1 MTRYGRLL
9 NNSTMI
15 YKLADNIISPFG
27 ITTKANIEAVK
38 AGRSA
43 LASYKGLWGIPEPFT
58 AAILPKDLNDLI
70 ARDGYT
76 RFESLVIESACE
88 ALAETEFEIS
98 SPRVVFILSTTKANV
113 ELLGDPTASSA
124 ILHPGESAKRIAKHL
139 GIETEPI
146 VVCNACVSGLSALI
160 LAERLLTQKVYDY
173 AIVTGADVLSRFVI
187 SGFQSFKSMDANPC
201 RPYDIERLGMNLGE
215 AAATMILSSDEAAKY
230 KKEWGLVEGTIRNDA
245 HHISTPSNKG
255 EGAYRA
261 MMPLLQ
267 QINKDELALVNAHGT
282 ATMFMDQ
289 MEAVALDR
297 AGLADIPVNSYKG
310 IFGHTLGAA
319 GILETILTMQALEDH
334 TILGTRG
341 FEDLGV
347 SVPIQ
352 VSAEAKYTDK
362 RTFLKLI
369 SGFGGSNAALLVTAD
384 EQIQKQ
390 LPKIPQTRQ
399 THRVTITP
407 EGLTID
413 GKYQPATATGKALLT
428 ELYRT
433 YVGDYPKFYKMDG
446 LSKLGFLASEL
457 LMKCE
462 QDELPTENEQRA
474 VILFNHSASIDT
486 DQHYLASIQPEDYY
500 PSPSLFVY
508 TLPNI
513 VTGEIAIRHHLHG
526 ETSFYSLASRNEQLM
541 TQIQQATLSDQATT
555 SMITGWIDYE
565 DEAHFC
571 ADIYILKTYP
581 TP

>member
-1 MTRYGRLL
+1 MTSAQ
-9 NNSTMI
+9 N
-15 YKLADNIISPFG
+15 FQ
-27 ITTKANIEAVK
+27 AVK
-38 AGRSA
+38 AGYSA
-43 LASYKGLWGIPEPFT
+43 LTCYSNLWDIPTPFT
-58 AAILPKDLNDLI
+58 AALFSTSQNQALY
-70 ARDGYT
+70 RTGMT
-76 RFESLVIESACE
+76 RFEALVIQSVTQ
-88 ALAETEFEIS
+88 ALEGTDFDLKS
-98 SPRVVFILSTTKANV
+98 SRVVFILSTTKANV
-113 ELLGDPTASSA
+113 ELLGDPAASSA

-173 AIVTGADVLSRFVI
+173 AIVCGADVLSRFVI

-215 AAATMILSSDEAAKY
+215 AAATMVLSSDEAAEY
-230 KKEWGLVEGTIRNDA
+230 KKEWALVEGTIRNDA

-261 MMPLLQ
+261 MKPLLQ

-310 IFGHTLGAA
+310 YFGHTLGAA
-319 GILETILTMQALEDH
+319 GILETVLTMHALEDH

-341 FEDLGV
+341 FEELGV

-352 VSAEAKYTDK
+352 VSAESKSTDK

-384 EQIQKQ
+384 GQIQKQ
-390 LPKIPQTRQ
+390 QPKIPQTHQ
-399 THRVTITP
+399 THRVMITP
-407 EGLTID
+407 EVLTID
-413 GKYQPATATGKALLT
+413 RKTQPSTAKGKALLT

-462 QDELPTENEQRA
+462 QDEQPSENEQRA
-474 VILFNHSASIDT
+474 IILFNHSASIDT
-486 DQHYLASIQPEDYY
+486 DLHYLASIQHEDYY

-571 ADIYILKTYP
+571 ADMYILISTS

>member
-1 MTRYGRLL
+1 MVYRIG
-9 NNSTMI
+9 
-15 YKLADNIISPFG
+15 DNITSPLG
-27 ITTKANIEAVK
+27 MTSMQNYQAVK
-38 AGRSA
+38 AGHSA
-43 LASYKGLWGIPEPFT
+43 LACYSNLWDIPTPFT
-58 AAILPKDLNDLI
+58 AALFSTSQNQTLH
-70 ARDGYT
+70 RTGMT
-76 RFESLVIESACE
+76 RFESLVIQSVTQ
-88 ALAETEFEIS
+88 ALEGTDLNLK

-113 ELLGDPTASSA
+113 EQLNDPTASSD

-215 AAATMILSSDEAAKY
+215 AAATMVLSSDETEEH
-230 KKEWGLVEGTIRNDA
+230 KKEWAFVEGTIRNDA

-255 EGAYRA
+255 EGAFRA
-261 MMPLLQ
+261 MMSLLQ

-319 GILETILTMQALEDH
+319 GILETVLTMHALEDH

-341 FEDLGV
+341 FEELGV

-352 VSAEAKYTDK
+352 VSAEARHTDK

-413 GKYQPATATGKALLT
+413 GKSQPATATGKALLT

-457 LMKCE
+457 LMKYE
-462 QDELPTENEQRA
+462 QDELPTEDEQRA

-486 DQHYLASIQPEDYY
+486 DQHYLASILPGDYY

-541 TQIQQATLSDQATT
+541 TQIQQAALSDQATT

-571 ADIYILKTYP
+571 ADMYILKTNP

>member
-1 MTRYGRLL
+1 MVYR
-9 NNSTMI
+9 I
-15 YKLADNIISPFG
+15 ADNITSPLGMTSAQNFQ
-27 ITTKANIEAVK
+27 AVK
-38 AGRSA
+38 AGRTA
-43 LASYKGLWGIPEPFT
+43 LASHEGLWDIPEPFT
-58 AAILPKDLNDLI
+58 AAILPKELNDQI
-70 ARDGYT
+70 ARKGLT
-76 RFESLVIESACE
+76 RFESMVIASASE
-88 ALAETEFEIS
+88 ALAKTEFEIS

-113 ELLGDPTASSA
+113 ELLGTPMATSA
-124 ILHPGESAKRIAKHL
+124 MMHPGESAKRIAKHL

-146 VVCNACVSGLSALI
+146 VV
-160 LAERLLTQKVYDY
+160 
-173 AIVTGADVLSRFVI
+173 DVLSRFVI

-215 AAATMILSSDEAAKY
+215 AAATMILAGEPTGQQDG
-230 KKEWGLVEGTIRNDA
+230 WTLLQGTIRNDA

-261 MMPLLQ
+261 MVPLLQ
-267 QINKDELALVNAHGT
+267 QVNKDELALVNAHGT

-297 AGLADIPVNSYKG
+297 AGLSDIPVNSYKG
-310 IFGHTLGAA
+310 YFGHTLGAA
-319 GILETILTMQALEDH
+319 GVLETILTMHALDDH

-341 FEDLGV
+341 FQELGV

-352 VSAEAKYTDK
+352 VSAEAKPTDK

-384 EQIQKQ
+384 DQTQIQQ
-390 LPKIPQTRQ
+390 PKTPQTHQ
-399 THRVTITP
+399 SHRVTITP

-413 GKYQPATATGKALLT
+413 GKTQPTTATGKALLT
-428 ELYRT
+428 ELYRAH
-433 YVGDYPKFYKMDG
+433 VGDYPKFYKMDG

-457 LMKCE
+457 LMRCE
-462 QDELPTENEQRA
+462 HDGQQTEDEHRA

-486 DQHYLASIQPEDYY
+486 DQHYLTSIQPGNYF

-526 ETSFYSLASRNEQLM
+526 ETSFYCLASRNEQLM
-541 TQIQQATLSDQATT
+541 TRIQQAALSDSATT

-565 DEAHFC
+565 DETHFC
-571 ADIYILKTYP
+571 ADMYILDATT

>member
-1 MTRYGRLL
+1 MTRYGRPL

-215 AAATMILSSDEAAKY
+215 AAATMILSSDESAKY
-230 KKEWGLVEGTIRNDA
+230 KK
-245 HHISTPSNKG
+245 
-255 EGAYRA
+255 
-261 MMPLLQ
+261 
-267 QINKDELALVNAHGT
+267 
-282 ATMFMDQ
+282 
-289 MEAVALDR
+289 
-297 AGLADIPVNSYKG
+297 
-310 IFGHTLGAA
+310 
-319 GILETILTMQALEDH
+319 
-334 TILGTRG
+334 
-341 FEDLGV
+341 
-347 SVPIQ
+347 
-352 VSAEAKYTDK
+352 
-362 RTFLKLI
+362 
-369 SGFGGSNAALLVTAD
+369 
-384 EQIQKQ
+384 
-390 LPKIPQTRQ
+390 
-399 THRVTITP
+399 
-407 EGLTID
+407 
-413 GKYQPATATGKALLT
+413 
-428 ELYRT
+428 
-433 YVGDYPKFYKMDG
+433 
-446 LSKLGFLASEL
+446 
-457 LMKCE
+457 
-462 QDELPTENEQRA
+462 
-474 VILFNHSASIDT
+474 
-486 DQHYLASIQPEDYY
+486 
-500 PSPSLFVY
+500 
-508 TLPNI
+508 
-513 VTGEIAIRHHLHG
+513 
-526 ETSFYSLASRNEQLM
+526 
-541 TQIQQATLSDQATT
+541 
-555 SMITGWIDYE
+555 
-565 DEAHFC
+565 
-571 ADIYILKTYP
+571 
-581 TP
+581 

>member
-1 MTRYGRLL
+1 MTRYGRHL
-9 NNSTMI
+9 NNNTMI
-15 YKLADNIISPFG
+15 YKLADNIISPLG

-38 AGRSA
+38 AGRTG
-43 LASYKGLWGIPEPFT
+43 LASHEGLWDIPEPFT
-58 AAILPKDLNDLI
+58 AAILPEELNDQI
-70 ARDGYT
+70 ARDGLT
-76 RFESLVIESACE
+76 RFESMVIASASE
-88 ALAETEFEIS
+88 ALAQTEFEIS

-113 ELLGDPTASSA
+113 ELLGIPMATSA
-124 ILHPGESAKRIAKHL
+124 MMHPGESAKRIAKNL

-215 AAATMILSSDEAAKY
+215 AAATMILASKPTGQQDGWALLQ
-230 KKEWGLVEGTIRNDA
+230 GRIRNDA

-261 MMPLLQ
+261 MVPLLQ
-267 QINKDELALVNAHGT
+267 QVNKDELALVNAHGT

-297 AGLADIPVNSYKG
+297 AGLSDIPVNSYKG
-310 IFGHTLGAA
+310 YFGHTLGAA
-319 GILETILTMQALEDH
+319 GVLETVLTMHALDDH
-334 TILGTRG
+334 MILGTRG
-341 FEDLGV
+341 FEELGV

-352 VSAEAKYTDK
+352 VSAESKPTDK

-384 EQIQKQ
+384 DQPQIQQ
-390 LPKIPQTRQ
+390 PKIQQTHQ

-413 GKYQPATATGKALLT
+413 GKTQSATATGKALLT

-433 YVGDYPKFYKMDG
+433 YVGDYPKFHKMDG

-462 QDELPTENEQRA
+462 EDEQPTENEQRA
-474 VILFNHSASIDT
+474 VILFNHSSSIDT
-486 DQHYLASIQPEDYY
+486 DRHYLASIQPDNYF
-500 PSPSLFVY
+500 PSPALFVY

-513 VTGEIAIRHHLHG
+513 VTGEIAIRHHLHS
-526 ETSFYSLASRNEQLM
+526 ETSFYSLASRNEELM
-541 TQIQQATLSDQATT
+541 AKIQQATLSDTATT

-565 DEAHFC
+565 DEAHFS
-571 ADIYILKTYP
+571 ADMYILDTTS

>member
-1 MTRYGRLL
+1 MTSMQNYQ
-9 NNSTMI
+9 
-15 YKLADNIISPFG
+15 
-27 ITTKANIEAVK
+27 AVK
-38 AGRSA
+38 AGHSA
-43 LASYKGLWGIPEPFT
+43 LACYSNLWDIPTPFT
-58 AAILPKDLNDLI
+58 AALFSTSQNQTLH
-70 ARDGYT
+70 RTGMT
-76 RFESLVIESACE
+76 RFESLVIQSVTQ
-88 ALAETEFEIS
+88 ALEGTDLNLK

-113 ELLGDPTASSA
+113 ELLDDPTALPD
-124 ILHPGESAKRIAKHL
+124 ILHPGESAKLIAKHL

-146 VVCNACVSGLSALI
+146 VACNACVSGLSALI

-215 AAATMILSSDEAAKY
+215 AAATMVLSSDETEEH
-230 KKEWGLVEGTIRNDA
+230 KKEWAFVEGTIRNDA

-255 EGAYRA
+255 EGAFRA
-261 MMPLLQ
+261 MMSLLQ

-289 MEAVALDR
+289 MEAVALNR
-297 AGLADIPVNSYKG
+297 AELTDIPVNSYKG

-319 GILETILTMQALEDH
+319 GILETVLTMHALEDH

-341 FEDLGV
+341 FEELGV

-352 VSAEAKYTDK
+352 VSAEARHTDK

-457 LMKCE
+457 LMKYE
-462 QDELPTENEQRA
+462 QDELPTEDEQRA

-486 DQHYLASIQPEDYY
+486 DQHYLASILPGDYY

-541 TQIQQATLSDQATT
+541 TQIQQAALSDQATT

-571 ADIYILKTYP
+571 ADMYILKTNP

>member
-1 MTRYGRLL
+1 MVYRIG
-9 NNSTMI
+9 
-15 YKLADNIISPFG
+15 DNITSPLG
-27 ITTKANIEAVK
+27 MTSMQNYQAVK
-38 AGRSA
+38 AGHSA
-43 LASYKGLWGIPEPFT
+43 LACYSNLWDIPTPFT
-58 AAILPKDLNDLI
+58 AALFSTSQNQTLH
-70 ARDGYT
+70 RTGMT
-76 RFESLVIESACE
+76 RFESLVIQSVTQ
-88 ALAETEFEIS
+88 ALEGTDLNLK

-113 ELLGDPTASSA
+113 ELLDDPTASSD

-319 GILETILTMQALEDH
+319 GILETILTMHALEDH

-341 FEDLGV
+341 FEELGV

-352 VSAEAKYTDK
+352 VSAEARHTDK

-413 GKYQPATATGKALLT
+413 GKYQPATATGALMWAT
-428 ELYRT
+428 I
-433 YVGDYPKFYKMDG
+433 
-446 LSKLGFLASEL
+446 
-457 LMKCE
+457 
-462 QDELPTENEQRA
+462 QN
-474 VILFNHSASIDT
+474 SIRWT
-486 DQHYLASIQPEDYY
+486 A
-500 PSPSLFVY
+500 
-508 TLPNI
+508 
-513 VTGEIAIRHHLHG
+513 
-526 ETSFYSLASRNEQLM
+526 
-541 TQIQQATLSDQATT
+541 
-555 SMITGWIDYE
+555 
-565 DEAHFC
+565 
-571 ADIYILKTYP
+571 
-581 TP
+581 

>member
-1 MTRYGRLL
+1 MVYRIG
-9 NNSTMI
+9 
-15 YKLADNIISPFG
+15 DNITSPLGMTSAQNFQ
-27 ITTKANIEAVK
+27 AVK
-38 AGRSA
+38 VGYSA
-43 LASYKGLWGIPEPFT
+43 LTCYSNLWDIPTPFT
-58 AAILPKDLNDLI
+58 AALFSTSQNQALY
-70 ARDGYT
+70 RTGMT
-76 RFESLVIESACE
+76 RFEALVIQSVTQALESTDFD
-88 ALAETEFEIS
+88 LKS
-98 SPRVVFILSTTKANV
+98 SRVVFILSTTKANV
-113 ELLGDPTASSA
+113 ELLGDPAASSA

-173 AIVTGADVLSRFVI
+173 AIVCGADVLSRFVI

-215 AAATMILSSDEAAKY
+215 AAATMVLSSDEAAEY
-230 KKEWGLVEGTIRNDA
+230 KKEWALVEGTIRNDA

-261 MMPLLQ
+261 MKPLLQ

-310 IFGHTLGAA
+310 YFGHTLGAA
-319 GILETILTMQALEDH
+319 GILETVLTMHALEDH

-341 FEDLGV
+341 FEELGV

-352 VSAEAKYTDK
+352 VSAESKSTDK

-384 EQIQKQ
+384 GQIQKQ
-390 LPKIPQTRQ
+390 QPKISQTHQ
-399 THRVTITP
+399 THRVMITP

-413 GKYQPATATGKALLT
+413 GETQPSTAKGKALLT

-474 VILFNHSASIDT
+474 IILFNHSASIDT
-486 DQHYLASIQPEDYY
+486 DLHYLASIQHEDYY

-571 ADIYILKTYP
+571 ADMYILISTS

>member
-1 MTRYGRLL
+1 MTRYGRPL

-124 ILHPGESAKRIAKHL
+124 ILHPGESAKLIAKHL

-187 SGFQSFKSMDANPC
+187 SGFQSFKSMDANQT
-201 RPYDIERLGMNLGE
+201 EE
-215 AAATMILSSDEAAKY
+215 H
-230 KKEWGLVEGTIRNDA
+230 KKEWTLVEGTIRNDA

-255 EGAYRA
+255 EGAFRA
-261 MMPLLQ
+261 MIPLLQ

-289 MEAVALDR
+289 MEAVALNR
-297 AGLADIPVNSYKG
+297 AELTDIPVNSYKG

-319 GILETILTMQALEDH
+319 GILETVLTMHALEDH

-341 FEDLGV
+341 FEELGV

-352 VSAEAKYTDK
+352 VSAEARHTDK

-413 GKYQPATATGKALLT
+413 GKSQPATATGKALLT

-457 LMKCE
+457 LMKYE
-462 QDELPTENEQRA
+462 QDELPTEDEQRA

-486 DQHYLASIQPEDYY
+486 DQHYLASILPGDYY

-541 TQIQQATLSDQATT
+541 TQIQQAALSDQATT

-571 ADIYILKTYP
+571 ADMYILKTNP

>member
-1 MTRYGRLL
+1 MVYRIG
-9 NNSTMI
+9 
-15 YKLADNIISPFG
+15 DNITSPLGMTSAQNFQ
-27 ITTKANIEAVK
+27 AVK
-38 AGRSA
+38 AGYSA
-43 LASYKGLWGIPEPFT
+43 LTCYSNLWDIPTPFT
-58 AAILPKDLNDLI
+58 AALFSTSQNQALY
-70 ARDGYT
+70 RTGMT
-76 RFESLVIESACE
+76 RFEALVIQSVTQALESTDFD
-88 ALAETEFEIS
+88 LKS
-98 SPRVVFILSTTKANV
+98 SRVVFILSTTKANV
-113 ELLGDPTASSA
+113 ELLGDPAASSA

-173 AIVTGADVLSRFVI
+173 AIVCGADVLSRFVI

-215 AAATMILSSDEAAKY
+215 AAATMVLSSDEAAEY
-230 KKEWGLVEGTIRNDA
+230 KKEWALVEGTIRNDA

-261 MMPLLQ
+261 MKPLLQ

-310 IFGHTLGAA
+310 YFGHTLGAA
-319 GILETILTMQALEDH
+319 GILETVLTMHALEDH

-341 FEDLGV
+341 FEELGV

-352 VSAEAKYTDK
+352 VSAESKSTDK

-384 EQIQKQ
+384 GQIQKQ
-390 LPKIPQTRQ
+390 QPKIPQTHQ
-399 THRVTITP
+399 THRVMITP
-407 EGLTID
+407 EVLTID
-413 GKYQPATATGKALLT
+413 RKTQPSTAKGKALLT

-462 QDELPTENEQRA
+462 QDEQPSENEQRA
-474 VILFNHSASIDT
+474 IILFNHSASIDT
-486 DQHYLASIQPEDYY
+486 DLHYLASIQHEDYY

-571 ADIYILKTYP
+571 ADMYILISTS

>member
-1 MTRYGRLL
+1 MVYR
-9 NNSTMI
+9 I
-15 YKLADNIISPFG
+15 ADNITSPLGMTSAQNFQ
-27 ITTKANIEAVK
+27 AVK
-38 AGRSA
+38 AGRTA
-43 LASYKGLWGIPEPFT
+43 LASHEGLWDIPEPFT
-58 AAILPKDLNDLI
+58 AAILPKELNDQI
-70 ARDGYT
+70 ARKGLT
-76 RFESLVIESACE
+76 RFESMVIASASE
-88 ALAETEFEIS
+88 ALAKTEFEIS

-113 ELLGDPTASSA
+113 ELLGTPMATSA
-124 ILHPGESAKRIAKHL
+124 MMHPGESAKRIAKHL

-160 LAERLLTQKVYDY
+160 LAERLLTQKFYDY

-215 AAATMILSSDEAAKY
+215 AAATMILAGEPTGQQDG
-230 KKEWGLVEGTIRNDA
+230 WTLLQGTIRNDA

-261 MMPLLQ
+261 MVPLLQ
-267 QINKDELALVNAHGT
+267 QVNKDELALVNAHGT

-297 AGLADIPVNSYKG
+297 AGLSDIPVNSYKG
-310 IFGHTLGAA
+310 YFGHTFQ
-319 GILETILTMQALEDH
+319 E
-334 TILGTRG
+334 
-341 FEDLGV
+341 LGV

-352 VSAEAKYTDK
+352 VSAEAKPTDK

-384 EQIQKQ
+384 NQVQIQQ
-390 LPKIPQTRQ
+390 PKTLQTHQ

-413 GKYQPATATGKALLT
+413 GKVQPTTATGKSLLT

-446 LSKLGFLASEL
+446 LCKLGFLASEL
-457 LMKCE
+457 LMRCDHDG
-462 QDELPTENEQRA
+462 QQTEDEQRA
-474 VILFNHSASIDT
+474 VILFNHSSSIDT
-486 DQHYLASIQPEDYY
+486 DQHYLASIQPENYF

-541 TQIQQATLSDQATT
+541 TRIQQAALSDQATT

-571 ADIYILKTYP
+571 ADMYILET
-581 TP
+581 T

>member
-1 MTRYGRLL
+1 MVYR
-9 NNSTMI
+9 I
-15 YKLADNIISPFG
+15 ADNITSPLGMTSAQNFQ
-27 ITTKANIEAVK
+27 AVK
-38 AGRSA
+38 AGRTA
-43 LASYKGLWGIPEPFT
+43 LASHEGLWDIPEPFT
-58 AAILPKDLNDLI
+58 AAILPKELNDQI
-70 ARDGYT
+70 ARKGLT
-76 RFESLVIESACE
+76 RFESMVIASASE
-88 ALAETEFEIS
+88 ALAKTEFEIS

-113 ELLGDPTASSA
+113 ELLGTPMATSA
-124 ILHPGESAKRIAKHL
+124 MMHPGESAKRIAKHL

-160 LAERLLTQKVYDY
+160 LAERLLTQKFYDY

-215 AAATMILSSDEAAKY
+215 AAATMILASEPTGQQDG
-230 KKEWGLVEGTIRNDA
+230 WTLLQGTIRNDA

-261 MMPLLQ
+261 MVPLLQ
-267 QINKDELALVNAHGT
+267 QVNKDELALVNAHGT

-297 AGLADIPVNSYKG
+297 AGLSDIPVNSYKG
-310 IFGHTLGAA
+310 YFGHTLGAA
-319 GILETILTMQALEDH
+319 GVLETVLTIHALDDH

-341 FEDLGV
+341 FEELGV

-352 VSAEAKYTDK
+352 VSAEATPTDK

-384 EQIQKQ
+384 DQTQIQQ
-390 LPKIPQTRQ
+390 PKTPQTHQ
-399 THRVTITP
+399 SHRVTITP

-413 GKYQPATATGKALLT
+413 GKVQPTTATGKSLLT

-433 YVGDYPKFYKMDG
+433 YVGDYLKFHKMDG
-446 LSKLGFLASEL
+446 LCKLGFLASEL
-457 LMKCE
+457 LMRCDHDG
-462 QDELPTENEQRA
+462 QQTEDEQRA

-486 DQHYLASIQPEDYY
+486 DQHYLASFLPEDYC

-526 ETSFYSLASRNEQLM
+526 ETSFYCLASRNEQLM
-541 TQIQQATLSDQATT
+541 TQIQQAALSDQATT

-565 DEAHFC
+565 DETHFC
-571 ADIYILKTYP
+571 ADMYILDATT

>member
-1 MTRYGRLL
+1 
-9 NNSTMI
+9 MI
-15 YKLADNIISPFG
+15 YKLADNITSPLG
-27 ITTKANIEAVK
+27 TTSRANYEAVK

-43 LASYKGLWGIPEPFT
+43 LASHKGLWDIPEPFT
-58 AAILPKDLNDLI
+58 AALFTETQRDLMTY
-70 ARDGYT
+70 DGFT
-76 RFESLVIESACE
+76 HFESLVIKSACE
-88 ALAETEFEIS
+88 ALAETKFEIS

-113 ELLGDPTASSA
+113 ELLDDTTASSA
-124 ILHPGESAKRIAKHL
+124 MLHPGESAKRIAKHL
-139 GIETEPI
+139 GITTEPI

-173 AIVTGADVLSRFVI
+173 AVITGADVLSRFII

-215 AAATMILSSDEAAKY
+215 AAATMILSSDKAEEQQ
-230 KKEWGLVEGTIRNDA
+230 KEWALIEGTIRNDA

-261 MMPLLQ
+261 MKPLLQ

-297 AGLADIPVNSYKG
+297 VGLSDIPVNSYKG
-310 IFGHTLGAA
+310 YFGHTLGAA
-319 GILETILTMQALEDH
+319 GILETILTMYALEDH

-341 FEDLGV
+341 FQELGV

-352 VSAEAKYTDK
+352 VSAEAKPTDK

-384 EQIQKQ
+384 NQIQKQ
-390 LPKIPQTRQ
+390 QPKIPQTRQ
-399 THRVTITP
+399 THRVMITP

-413 GKYQPATATGKALLT
+413 GEAQPSTATGKALLT

-462 QDELPTENEQRA
+462 QDEQSTENEQRA
-474 VILFNHSASIDT
+474 VILFNHSSSIDT
-486 DQHYLASIQPEDYY
+486 DRHYLASILPGSYF

-513 VTGEIAIRHHLHG
+513 VTGEIAIRHHLNS
-526 ETSFYSLASRNEQLM
+526 ETSFYSLASRDEQLM
-541 TQIQQATLSDQATT
+541 AYIQQATLSDTTTT

-565 DEAHFC
+565 DETHFC
-571 ADIYILKTYP
+571 ADLYILTSTS

>member
-1 MTRYGRLL
+1 MVYR
-9 NNSTMI
+9 I
-15 YKLADNIISPFG
+15 ADNITSPLGMTSAQNFQ
-27 ITTKANIEAVK
+27 AVK
-38 AGRSA
+38 AGRTA
-43 LASYKGLWGIPEPFT
+43 LASHEGLWDIPEPFT
-58 AAILPKDLNDLI
+58 AAILPKELNDQI
-70 ARDGYT
+70 ARKGLT
-76 RFESLVIESACE
+76 RFESMVIASASE
-88 ALAETEFEIS
+88 ALAKTEFEIS

-113 ELLGDPTASSA
+113 ELLGTPMATSA
-124 ILHPGESAKRIAKHL
+124 MMHPGESAKRIAKHL

-160 LAERLLTQKVYDY
+160 LAERLLTQKFYDY

-215 AAATMILSSDEAAKY
+215 AAATMILAGEPTGQQDG
-230 KKEWGLVEGTIRNDA
+230 WTLLQGTIRNDA

-261 MMPLLQ
+261 MVPLLQ
-267 QINKDELALVNAHGT
+267 QVNKDELALVNAHGT

-297 AGLADIPVNSYKG
+297 AGLSDIPVNSYKG
-310 IFGHTLGAA
+310 YFGHTLGAA
-319 GILETILTMQALEDH
+319 GVLETILTMHALDDH

-341 FEDLGV
+341 FQELGV

-352 VSAEAKYTDK
+352 VSAEAKPTDK

-384 EQIQKQ
+384 DQTQIQQ
-390 LPKIPQTRQ
+390 PKTPQTHQ

-413 GKYQPATATGKALLT
+413 GKVQPTTAIGKSLLT
-428 ELYRT
+428 ELYRSH
-433 YVGDYPKFYKMDG
+433 VGDYPKFHKMDG
-446 LSKLGFLASEL
+446 LSKLGFLTSEL
-457 LMKCE
+457 LMRCDHDG
-462 QDELPTENEQRA
+462 QQTEDEQRA

-486 DQHYLASIQPEDYY
+486 DQHYLASILPEDYF

-508 TLPNI
+508 
-513 VTGEIAIRHHLHG
+513 AIRHHLHG

-541 TQIQQATLSDQATT
+541 TRIQQAALSDSATT

-565 DEAHFC
+565 DETHFC
-571 ADIYILKTYP
+571 ADMYILDATT

>member
-1 MTRYGRLL
+1 MVYR
-9 NNSTMI
+9 I
-15 YKLADNIISPFG
+15 ADNITSPLGMTSAQNFQ
-27 ITTKANIEAVK
+27 AVK
-38 AGRSA
+38 AGRTA
-43 LASYKGLWGIPEPFT
+43 LASHEGLWDIPEPFT
-58 AAILPKDLNDLI
+58 AAILPKELNDQI
-70 ARDGYT
+70 ARKGLT
-76 RFESLVIESACE
+76 RFESMVIASASE
-88 ALAETEFEIS
+88 ALAKTEFEIS

-113 ELLGDPTASSA
+113 ELLGTPMATSA
-124 ILHPGESAKRIAKHL
+124 MMHPGESAKRIAKHL

-160 LAERLLTQKVYDY
+160 LAERLLTQKFYDY

-215 AAATMILSSDEAAKY
+215 AAATMILAGEPTGQQDG
-230 KKEWGLVEGTIRNDA
+230 WTLLQGTIRNDA

-261 MMPLLQ
+261 MVPLLQ
-267 QINKDELALVNAHGT
+267 QVNKDELALVNAHGT

-297 AGLADIPVNSYKG
+297 AGLSDIPVNSYKG
-310 IFGHTLGAA
+310 
-319 GILETILTMQALEDH
+319 
-334 TILGTRG
+334 
-341 FEDLGV
+341 LGV

-352 VSAEAKYTDK
+352 VSAEAKPTDK

-384 EQIQKQ
+384 DQTQIQQ
-390 LPKIPQTRQ
+390 PKTPQTHQ
-399 THRVTITP
+399 SHRVTITP
-407 EGLTID
+407 EGLTLN
-413 GKYQPATATGKALLT
+413 GKTQPTTATGKSLLT

-446 LSKLGFLASEL
+446 LCKLGFLASEL
-457 LMKCE
+457 LMRCDHDGQQTE
-462 QDELPTENEQRA
+462 DEHRA

-486 DQHYLASIQPEDYY
+486 DQHYLTSIQPGNYF

-526 ETSFYSLASRNEQLM
+526 ETSFYCLASRNEQLM
-541 TQIQQATLSDQATT
+541 TRIQQAALSDSATT

-565 DEAHFC
+565 DETHFC
-571 ADIYILKTYP
+571 ADMYILDATT

>member
-1 MTRYGRLL
+1 MVYR
-9 NNSTMI
+9 I
-15 YKLADNIISPFG
+15 ADNITSPLGMTSAQNFQ
-27 ITTKANIEAVK
+27 AVK
-38 AGRSA
+38 AGRTA
-43 LASYKGLWGIPEPFT
+43 LASHEGLWDIPEPFT
-58 AAILPKDLNDLI
+58 AAILPKELNDQI
-70 ARDGYT
+70 ARKGLT
-76 RFESLVIESACE
+76 RFESMVIASASE
-88 ALAETEFEIS
+88 ALAKTEFEIS

-113 ELLGDPTASSA
+113 ELLGTPMATSA
-124 ILHPGESAKRIAKHL
+124 MMHPGESAKRIAKHL

-160 LAERLLTQKVYDY
+160 LAERLLTQKFYDY

-215 AAATMILSSDEAAKY
+215 AAATMILAGEPTGQQDG
-230 KKEWGLVEGTIRNDA
+230 WTLLQGTIRNDA

-261 MMPLLQ
+261 MVPLLQ
-267 QINKDELALVNAHGT
+267 QVNKDELALVNAHGT

-297 AGLADIPVNSYKG
+297 AGLSDIPVNSYKG
-310 IFGHTLGAA
+310 YFGHTLGAA
-319 GILETILTMQALEDH
+319 GVLDFQE
-334 TILGTRG
+334 
-341 FEDLGV
+341 LGV

-352 VSAEAKYTDK
+352 VSAEAKPTDK

-384 EQIQKQ
+384 NQVQIQQ
-390 LPKIPQTRQ
+390 PKTLQTHQ

-413 GKYQPATATGKALLT
+413 GKVQPTTATGKSLLT

-446 LSKLGFLASEL
+446 LCKLGFLASEL
-457 LMKCE
+457 LMRCDHDG
-462 QDELPTENEQRA
+462 QQTEDEQRA
-474 VILFNHSASIDT
+474 VILFNHSSSIDT
-486 DQHYLASIQPEDYY
+486 DQHYLASIQPENYF

-541 TQIQQATLSDQATT
+541 TRIQQAALSDQATT

-571 ADIYILKTYP
+571 ADMYILET
-581 TP
+581 T

>member
-1 MTRYGRLL
+1 MVYR
-9 NNSTMI
+9 I
-15 YKLADNIISPFG
+15 ADNITSPLGMTSAQNFQ
-27 ITTKANIEAVK
+27 AVK
-38 AGRSA
+38 AGRTA
-43 LASYKGLWGIPEPFT
+43 LASHEGLWDIPEPFT
-58 AAILPKDLNDLI
+58 AAILPKELNDQI
-70 ARDGYT
+70 ARKGLT
-76 RFESLVIESACE
+76 RFESMVIASASE
-88 ALAETEFEIS
+88 ALAKTEFEIS

-113 ELLGDPTASSA
+113 ELLGTPMATSA
-124 ILHPGESAKRIAKHL
+124 MMHPGESAKRIAKHL

-160 LAERLLTQKVYDY
+160 LAERLLTQKFYDY

-215 AAATMILSSDEAAKY
+215 AAATMILASEPTGQHDG
-230 KKEWGLVEGTIRNDA
+230 WTLLQGTIRNDA

-261 MMPLLQ
+261 MVPLLQ
-267 QINKDELALVNAHGT
+267 QVNKDELALVNAHGT

-297 AGLADIPVNSYKG
+297 AGLSDIPVNSYKG
-310 IFGHTLGAA
+310 YFGHTLGAA
-319 GILETILTMQALEDH
+319 GVLETILTMHALDDH

-341 FEDLGV
+341 FEELGV

-352 VSAEAKYTDK
+352 VSAEAKPTDK

-384 EQIQKQ
+384 DQTQIQQ
-390 LPKIPQTRQ
+390 PKTPQTHQ
-399 THRVTITP
+399 SHRVTITP

-413 GKYQPATATGKALLT
+413 GKTQPTTATGKSLLT
-428 ELYRT
+428 GLYRT
-433 YVGDYPKFYKMDG
+433 YVGDYLKFHKMDG
-446 LSKLGFLASEL
+446 LCKLGFLASEL
-457 LMKCE
+457 LMRCDHDG
-462 QDELPTENEQRA
+462 QQTEDEQRA

-486 DQHYLASIQPEDYY
+486 DQHYLASILPEDYF

-526 ETSFYSLASRNEQLM
+526 ETSFYCLASRNEQLM
-541 TQIQQATLSDQATT
+541 TRIQQAALSDSATT

-565 DEAHFC
+565 DETHFC
-571 ADIYILKTYP
+571 ADMYILDATT

>member
-1 MTRYGRLL
+1 MVYR
-9 NNSTMI
+9 I
-15 YKLADNIISPFG
+15 ADNITSPLGMTSAQNFQ
-27 ITTKANIEAVK
+27 AVK
-38 AGRSA
+38 AGRTA
-43 LASYKGLWGIPEPFT
+43 LASHEGLWDIPEPFT
-58 AAILPKDLNDLI
+58 AAILPKELNDQI
-70 ARDGYT
+70 ARKGLT
-76 RFESLVIESACE
+76 RFESMVIASASE
-88 ALAETEFEIS
+88 ALAKTEFEIS

-113 ELLGDPTASSA
+113 ELLGTPMATSA
-124 ILHPGESAKRIAKHL
+124 MMHPGESAKRIAKHL

-160 LAERLLTQKVYDY
+160 LAER
-173 AIVTGADVLSRFVI
+173 
-187 SGFQSFKSMDANPC
+187 QSFKSMDANPC

-215 AAATMILSSDEAAKY
+215 AAATMILASEPTGQQDG
-230 KKEWGLVEGTIRNDA
+230 WTLLQGTIRNDA

-261 MMPLLQ
+261 MVPLLQ
-267 QINKDELALVNAHGT
+267 QVNKDELALVNAHGT

-297 AGLADIPVNSYKG
+297 AGLSDIPVNSYKG
-310 IFGHTLGAA
+310 YFGHTLGAA
-319 GILETILTMQALEDH
+319 GVLETILTMHALDDH

-341 FEDLGV
+341 FQELGV

-352 VSAEAKYTDK
+352 VSAEAKPTDK

-384 EQIQKQ
+384 DQTQIQQ
-390 LPKIPQTRQ
+390 PKTPQTHQ
-399 THRVTITP
+399 SHRVTITP

-413 GKYQPATATGKALLT
+413 GKTQPTTATGKSLLT
-428 ELYRT
+428 ELYRAH
-433 YVGDYPKFYKMDG
+433 VGDYPKFHKMDG
-446 LSKLGFLASEL
+446 LSKLGFLTSEL
-457 LMKCE
+457 LMRCE
-462 QDELPTENEQRA
+462 HDGQQTEDEHRA

-486 DQHYLASIQPEDYY
+486 DQHYLTSIQPGNYF

-526 ETSFYSLASRNEQLM
+526 ETSFYCLASRNEQLM
-541 TQIQQATLSDQATT
+541 TRIQQAALSDSATT

-565 DEAHFC
+565 DETHFC
-571 ADIYILKTYP
+571 ADMYILDATT

>member
-1 MTRYGRLL
+1 MV
-9 NNSTMI
+9 
-15 YKLADNIISPFG
+15 YKLADNIISPLG
-27 ITTKANIEAVK
+27 ITTRANYEAVK

-43 LASYKGLWGIPEPFT
+43 LSHYEGLWDIPEPFT
-58 AAILPKDLNDLI
+58 AAILPKNLNDLI
-70 ARDGYT
+70 ERDGFT

-88 ALAETEFEIS
+88 ALADTDFEIS

-113 ELLGDPTASSA
+113 ELLDDPKATSA
-124 ILHPGESAKRIAKHL
+124 ILHPGESAQRIARHL
-139 GIETEPI
+139 GITTEPI

-215 AAATMILSSDEAAKY
+215 AAATMILTHQATGHQDGWALLQGA
-230 KKEWGLVEGTIRNDA
+230 IRNDA

-261 MMPLLQ
+261 MVPLLQ
-267 QINKDELALVNAHGT
+267 QVNKDELALVNAHGT

-297 AGLADIPVNSYKG
+297 AGLKDLPVNSYKG
-310 IFGHTLGAA
+310 YFGHTLGAA
-319 GILETILTMQALEDH
+319 GVLETILTMCALEEH

-341 FEDLGV
+341 FQELGV

-352 VSAEAKYTDK
+352 VSEKARSTDK

-369 SGFGGSNAALLVTAD
+369 SGFGGSNAALLVSAD
-384 EQIQKQ
+384 TQVQQ
-390 LPKIPQTRQ
+390 QPKIPQTHQ
-399 THRVTITP
+399 THRVVLTP
-407 EGLTID
+407 DGVTID
-413 GKYQPATATGKALLT
+413 GKNLSSTTTGKALLT

-433 YVGDYPKFYKMDG
+433 YVGNYPKFYKMDG

-457 LMKCE
+457 LMACE
-462 QDELPTENEQRA
+462 KKEEQTPIDEQRA
-474 VILFNHSASIDT
+474 VILFNHSSSIDT
-486 DQHYLASIQPEDYY
+486 DRQYMTSIQPENYF

-526 ETSFYSLASRNEQLM
+526 ETSFYSLVSSNEQLM
-541 TQIQQATLSDQATT
+541 SLIQQAALSDETT
-555 SMITGWIDYE
+555 QSLLTGWIDYE

-571 ADIYILKTYP
+571 ADMYILASTS

>member
-1 MTRYGRLL
+1 MVYR
-9 NNSTMI
+9 I
-15 YKLADNIISPFG
+15 ADNITSPLGMTSAQNFQ
-27 ITTKANIEAVK
+27 AVK
-38 AGRSA
+38 AGHTA
-43 LASYKGLWGIPEPFT
+43 LASHEGLWDIPEPFT
-58 AAILPKDLNDLI
+58 AAILPKELNDQI
-70 ARDGYT
+70 ARKGLT
-76 RFESLVIESACE
+76 RFESMVIASASE
-88 ALAETEFEIS
+88 ALAKTEFEIS

-113 ELLGDPTASSA
+113 ELLGTPMATSA
-124 ILHPGESAKRIAKHL
+124 MMHPGESAKRIAKHL

-160 LAERLLTQKVYDY
+160 LAERLLTQKFYDY

-215 AAATMILSSDEAAKY
+215 AAATMILASEPTGQQGG
-230 KKEWGLVEGTIRNDA
+230 WTLLQGTIRNDA

-261 MMPLLQ
+261 MVPLLQ
-267 QINKDELALVNAHGT
+267 QVNKDELALVNAHGT

-297 AGLADIPVNSYKG
+297 AGLSDIPVNSYKG
-310 IFGHTLGAA
+310 YFGHTLGAA
-319 GILETILTMQALEDH
+319 GVLETILTMHALDDH

-341 FEDLGV
+341 FQELGV

-352 VSAEAKYTDK
+352 VSAEAKPTDK

-384 EQIQKQ
+384 DQTQIQQ
-390 LPKIPQTRQ
+390 PKTPQTHQ
-399 THRVTITP
+399 SHRVTITP

-413 GKYQPATATGKALLT
+413 GKTQPTTATGKSLLT
-428 ELYRT
+428 ELYRAH
-433 YVGDYPKFYKMDG
+433 VGDYPKFYKMDG

-457 LMKCE
+457 LMKCDGDG
-462 QDELPTENEQRA
+462 QPTENEQRA
-474 VILFNHSASIDT
+474 VILFNHSSSIDT
-486 DQHYLASIQPEDYY
+486 DQHYLTSIQPGNYF

-541 TQIQQATLSDQATT
+541 TQIQQAALSDQATT

-565 DEAHFC
+565 DETHFC
-571 ADIYILKTYP
+571 ADMYILDATT